1 MKALHARQPHAEIS
15 RAHGACGHAPRAGH
29 HGLSLI
35 ELLVVLACIAILTSL
50 ALPDVSAWQQ
60 RSQRAQAR
68 TALLQAAQWLER
80 SAAANGRYPSLSEV
94 PARAWQIDGLRY
106 QITAR
111 LDAQSYTLRAV
122 PIDTQASDAC
132 GVLTLDHL
140 GQRGVEQALATAASC
155 WSR

>member
-1 MKALHARQPHAEIS
+1 MKLALTRPRCQTLGRARVR
-15 RAHGACGHAPRAGH
+15 RAY
-29 HGLSLI
+29 GLSLI

-50 ALPDVSAWQQ
+50 TLPDLGVWQQ

-80 SAAANGRYPSLSEV
+80 SAAANGRYPSSSEV
-94 PARAWQIDGLRY
+94 PVRAWQIDGLRY

-122 PIDTQASDAC
+122 PIDTQAGDAC

-140 GQRGVEQALATAASC
+140 GQRGVEQAQLAAASC

>member
-1 MKALHARQPHAEIS
+1 MKPSSLPAS
-15 RAHGACGHAPRAGH
+15 
-29 HGLSLI
+29 GLSLI
-35 ELLVVLACIAILTSL
+35 ELMVVLACIAILTSL
-50 ALPDVSAWQQ
+50 ALPDLSVWQQ

-94 PARAWQIDGLRY
+94 PARTWQMDGLRY

-111 LDAQSYTLRAV
+111 LDAQSYLLRAV
-122 PIDTQASDAC
+122 PIDTQLNDAC

-140 GQRGVEQALATAASC
+140 GQRGVEQTQTPAASC

>member
-1 MKALHARQPHAEIS
+1 MSKA
-15 RAHGACGHAPRAGH
+15 H
-29 HGLSLI
+29 HHRPVAAASGLSLI
-35 ELLVVLACIAILTSL
+35 ELMVVLACMAILVSWT
-50 ALPDVSAWQQ
+50 LPDLAQWRQ
-60 RSQRAQAR
+60 RSQRALAR

-80 SAAANGRYPSLSEV
+80 SAAANGRYPSASEA
-94 PARAWQIDGLRY
+94 PIPAWQIDGLRY

-140 GQRGVEQALATAASC
+140 GQRGVEQAPLSAASC
-155 WSR
+155 WAP